1 MDNCRSC
8 DAKLSPDI
16 DWCPQCYTRTGSSQ
30 PGMPQ
35 AAPAPAQASAPAVAG
50 SIGAVATAQNG
61 GSEPLAPRELPVDA
75 LMHQFMT
82 HHSRTKAGETSFGW
96 MGRAM
101 LSVGVFILGVVGYFV
116 VIGNLGITPGWSSFE
131 MYLPVFFTVGGA
143 MLWGVWRPS
152 RVDSRHR

>member
-16 DWCPQCYTRTGSSQ
+16 DWCPQCYTRTGLSQ
-30 PGMPQ
+30 PAMTQ
-35 AAPAPAQASAPAVAG
+35 AAAPVTATAVAPPA
-50 SIGAVATAQNG
+50 SMGATQ
-61 GSEPLAPRELPVDA
+61 PLLPRELPAD
-75 LMHQFMT
+75 LLLQMPG
-82 HHSRTKAGETSFGW
+82 HHSRTKAGEISFGW

-101 LSVGVFILGVVGYFV
+101 LSVGVFILGVIGYFV